1 MPSDIE
7 TAFAALSA
15 KRIIMDRLWGY
26 YDGAQPLKYSSERLR
41 DLFDAIDVRFIENWV
56 SGIVNAVLDRMELER
71 FVVQG
76 RDDLTDTLNAVVK
89 HTELDL
95 DADDIHLGALVTG
108 ESYLLAWKE
117 PTEDGSGRVEAY
129 YHDPRMCH
137 IQYQADNPREKAWA
151 AKWWEE
157 TLPGDG
163 SAKKRIRI
171 NLYYPDR
178 LEYYVSTKTP
188 ENVQSGKNFIAD
200 PEKPPQTNPYNQV
213 PVFHFRRERRKV
225 VGELTP
231 DILTLQD
238 AVNKLLSDMMVSSEF
253 AAVTQRWFVTNA
265 DADSLKQAAN
275 EMIVIPAGDKDSDET
290 TQVGQFKQA
299 DLTGFLSAID
309 SLASAI
315 ASISRT
321 PKHYFL
327 AAGGDPSGE
336 ALLTQEAPMNKK
348 VKRIIRRSQNTWQRV
363 GAFLLLLETGET
375 VDPEDIDPVF
385 TPSESVLP
393 KMLADVRKTNVESGI
408 PLKTTLRREG
418 WTDPQLD
425 QLDEDKAAEGAAG
438 TDTLGAAFA
447 ARERAFNAGAPQA

>member
-7 TAFAALSA
+7 LAYTALSA
-15 KRIIMDRLWGY
+15 KRINQDKLWAY
-26 YDGAQPLKYSSERLR
+26 FDGAQPLKYSSERLR
-41 DLFDAIDVRFIENWV
+41 DLFDAIDVRFIENWC
-56 SGIVNAVLDRMELER
+56 SAIVNATLDRMELER

-76 RDDLTDTLNAVVK
+76 REDLTDTLNTVLK
-89 HTELDL
+89 STELDL

-117 PTEDGSGRVEAY
+117 PREDGSAETEAY

-137 IQYQADNPREKAWA
+137 IQYQPDNPREKAWA

-157 TLPGDG
+157 EVPDAG
-163 SAKKRIRI
+163 SKSKKRIRI

-178 LEYYVSTKTP
+178 LEYYVSTKAP
-188 ENVQSGKNFIAD
+188 EHVQSGKDFIAD
-200 PEKPPQTNPYNQV
+200 AEKPPQTNPYNTV

-225 VGELTP
+225 IGELTP

-265 DADSLKQAAN
+265 DAESLKNAAN
-275 EMIVIPAGDKDSDET
+275 QNLIIPAGDKESDET

-299 DLTGFLSAID
+299 DLSGFLSAID
-309 SLASAI
+309 NLASAM

-348 VKRIIRRSQNTWQRV
+348 VKRIIRRSQNTWQRA
-363 GAFLLLLETGET
+363 GAFLLLLETGERI
-375 VDPEDIDPVF
+375 DPEDIDPVF

-393 KMLADVRKTNVESGI
+393 KTQADVRKLNVESGI

-425 QLDEDKAAEGAAG
+425 QMDEDRAAEGAAG
-438 TDTLGAAFA
+438 TESLGAALA
-447 ARERAFNAGAPQA
+447 ARERAFNAGAVA